1 MSSVDPCLQNLKKM
15 VFDRLELAAVVRRSG
30 PAPTW
35 QALPL
40 RALLNKEK
48 HPNFWGDL
56 LQTSGEYPNMHVG
69 WVGALV
75 EGQKRPPQQPA
86 AVGLPAS
93 SGGRA
98 TPELRARGRGGS
110 KIQPNHAAHTH

>member
-1 MSSVDPCLQNLKKM
+1 MSSVDPCLQNLKKLF
-15 VFDRLELAAVVRRSG
+15 FDRLALAAVVRRSG

-40 RALLNKEK
+40 RALLIKEK
-48 HPNFWGDL
+48 HPNFWRDL
-56 LQTSGEYPNMHVG
+56 LQTSGEHPNTHDG

-75 EGQKRPPQQPA
+75 GGQKRPPQQPA

-93 SGGRA
+93 SEGRA
-98 TPELRARGRGGS
+98 TPELAARGLR
-110 KIQPNHAAHTH
+110 

>member
-1 MSSVDPCLQNLKKM
+1 MSSVDLCLQKLKETF
-15 VFDRLELAAVVRRSG
+15 FDHVALAAVVRRSG

-40 RALLNKEK
+40 RALLSKEQ

-56 LQTSGEYPNMHVG
+56 LQTSGKHPNMHAG

-75 EGQKRPPQQPA
+75 GGQKPPLQQPA

-93 SGGRA
+93 SGGRTA
-98 TPELRARGRGGS
+98 PEFRVSVRRRS
-110 KIQPNHAAHTH
+110 